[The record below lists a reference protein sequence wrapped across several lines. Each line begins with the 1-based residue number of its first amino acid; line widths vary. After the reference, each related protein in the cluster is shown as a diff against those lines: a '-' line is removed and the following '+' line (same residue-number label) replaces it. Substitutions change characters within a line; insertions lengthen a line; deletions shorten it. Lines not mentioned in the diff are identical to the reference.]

1 MTLPEIR
8 DPVRY
13 DQGSLDE
20 LLKTLVQAGASDI
33 LLISESP
40 VRAYLRGRWE
50 TVGMRALKTYEL
62 ADLLNAIDQTNSSSR
77 VASGESRNFAYEV
90 SLGSR
95 TSRSRFRI
103 NASGVRRSG
112 DRDIKIVLRTIPDT
126 PPPLDSM
133 GLPPE
138 LLEALFPL
146 DGLVGVAGA
155 TGCHARGT
163 EILMSDGSL
172 KKVEDILV
180 GDKVMGPDSKP
191 RTVTGLHRGR
201 GRMVCIVPVKGDPF
215 VVNDGHILALIRT
228 NRYGSWK
235 KNKWI
240 KDKQEYLSVKEYE
253 KTTKW
258 FKHLH
263 KLYRVPV
270 EFGEKVLPIPP
281 YLLGVFLGD
290 GSTGIKEET
299 PRIANPDPEI
309 LEAFQ
314 SEFLGMTGTDLHLSV
329 GRLGQSTQYYRII
342 GPGKGKTNPFQNEL
356 RQLNL
361 SGCRS
366 GEKFIPFRY
375 KTGSRR
381 QRLELLAGLLD
392 TDGHMDMGGFDY
404 ISKSE
409 RLANDFAFLGRSL
422 GFAAYVRKCVKS
434 CQTGSGRFTGIY
446 YRVSLSGDCSE
457 IPIRVPRKKASV
469 RCQKKSVL
477 RTGFAIEDVGEGEYY
492 GFEVDVDHLYLTA
505 DFTVHHNSGKS
516 TLLAGVLREKLER
529 GGCHIATA
537 EAPIEFV
544 YDKVETRNTG
554 VIAQGE
560 VPTHHPSFGKA
571 VEEMLRQKPD
581 VILVGESR
589 DKETIENTIL
599 ACQTGHAAYTTV
611 HTNGVGET
619 IGRMAEAFPGSE
631 RDAAAS
637 KLLAAT
643 RVLIHQRLLRKA
655 DGSGR
660 VPIREWLVFDDDVK
674 GALFSEPFSR
684 WPFLIGDILREK
696 GQSAAQDAERAFG
709 AGLIS
714 RSDFLAVG
722 GKSNARE
729 VFGQKGAQTQ
739 RALPAENDAN
749 ALWEIVRLFSG
760 SIDPLIAWLMSV
772 RKILA
777 RFLANRTSGGA

>member
-1 MTLPEIR
+1 MSVPDAEIR

-50 TVGMRALKTYEL
+50 TVGTRALKTYEL
-62 ADLLNAIDQTNSSSR
+62 ADLLNAIDQSNSSSR

-95 TSRSRFRI
+95 TLRSRFRI

-138 LLEALFPL
+138 LLESMFPL
-146 DGLVGVAGA
+146 DGLVGVAG
-155 TGCHARGT
+155 
-163 EILMSDGSL
+163 
-172 KKVEDILV
+172 
-180 GDKVMGPDSKP
+180 
-191 RTVTGLHRGR
+191 
-201 GRMVCIVPVKGDPF
+201 
-215 VVNDGHILALIRT
+215 
-228 NRYGSWK
+228 
-235 KNKWI
+235 
-240 KDKQEYLSVKEYE
+240 
-253 KTTKW
+253 
-258 FKHLH
+258 
-263 KLYRVPV
+263 
-270 EFGEKVLPIPP
+270 
-281 YLLGVFLGD
+281 
-290 GSTGIKEET
+290 STG
-299 PRIANPDPEI
+299 
-309 LEAFQ
+309 
-314 SEFLGMTGTDLHLSV
+314 
-329 GRLGQSTQYYRII
+329 
-342 GPGKGKTNPFQNEL
+342 
-356 RQLNL
+356 
-361 SGCRS
+361 
-366 GEKFIPFRY
+366 
-375 KTGSRR
+375 
-381 QRLELLAGLLD
+381 
-392 TDGHMDMGGFDY
+392 
-404 ISKSE
+404 
-409 RLANDFAFLGRSL
+409 
-422 GFAAYVRKCVKS
+422 
-434 CQTGSGRFTGIY
+434 
-446 YRVSLSGDCSE
+446 
-457 IPIRVPRKKASV
+457 
-469 RCQKKSVL
+469 
-477 RTGFAIEDVGEGEYY
+477 
-492 GFEVDVDHLYLTA
+492 
-505 DFTVHHNSGKS
+505 SGKS

-544 YDKVETRNTG
+544 YDKVESRNTG

-589 DKETIENTIL
+589 DAETIANTIL

-619 IGRMAEAFPGSE
+619 IGRMAEAFPGAE
-631 RDAAAS
+631 RDAAAN

-714 RSDFLAVG
+714 RADFLAVG
-722 GKSNARE
+722 GRGSVRE
-729 VFGQKGAQTQ
+729 VFGQKGLEIE
-739 RALPAENDAN
+739 RAMPAENDAN

-777 RFLANRTSGGA
+777 RFLANRTSGGV